1 MHGKRGSRA
10 RRTWARSSSRPVGF
24 RPLLAALLCL
34 ASAHASAL
42 DAMEKRIVQAV
53 DARPAQALDLLAE
66 TVNIQSA
73 TEDHAGVRKVGD
85 VFARELAAIGFE
97 ARRVEEPAEV
107 GWAGHL
113 VAVHRGTRGKRLL
126 LIGHLDTVLEGEAY
140 RRDGNKAY
148 GTGTA
153 DMKGGDVVIVEA
165 LRALSATGALK
176 GRQVTVVFTG
186 DEEDPG
192 APVALARRALVEA
205 GEQSDIALAFE
216 GGSPGLAVIGRRG
229 IGSWQLQVTGRQ
241 AHSSGIFRENQGY
254 GAIFE
259 AARILDRFR
268 QELREPNLT
277 YNPSVILGGTT
288 VAYDDASKGGTA
300 VGKTNVIPR
309 EVRVTG
315 DLRFLT
321 SGQFDAASRKMAA
334 IAAESLPGT
343 SASISFTREYPSMAP
358 TDGNR
363 AVLAVLDAVSRDLG
377 AGPVTA
383 QDPVE
388 RGAGDISFVCSGR
401 LACLDGLGATGDNDH
416 APGEY
421 LEIDSLPAQVRRA
434 ALLFYRLTR

>member
-1 MHGKRGSRA
+1 MHRTTSA
-10 RRTWARSSSRPVGF
+10 RV
-24 RPLLAALLCL
+24 RPLLAVLLCL

-42 DAMEKRIVQAV
+42 DATEKRIVKAV
-53 DARPAQALDLLAE
+53 DARPARALDLLAE

-73 TEDHAGVRKVGD
+73 TEDHAGVRKVGE

-97 ARRVEEPAEV
+97 TRWVEEPAEV
-107 GWAGHL
+107 ARAGHL
-113 VAVHRGTRGKRLL
+113 VAVHRGTRGQRLL

-148 GTGTA
+148 GTGSS

-165 LRALSATGALK
+165 LRALKAAGALK
-176 GRQVTVVFTG
+176 GRQVTVVLTG

-192 APVALARRALVEA
+192 APVALARQALVAASEH
-205 GEQSDIALAFE
+205 SDIALAFE
-216 GGSPGLAVIGRRG
+216 GGAPGVAVIGRRG

-241 AHSSGIFRENQGY
+241 AHSAGIFREERGY

-259 AARILDRFR
+259 TARILDRFR
-268 QELREPNLT
+268 VELREPYLT

-288 VAYDDASKGGTA
+288 VNYDDLGKGGTA

-309 EVRVTG
+309 EVHVTG
-315 DLRFLT
+315 DIRFLT
-321 SGQFDAASRKMAA
+321 SEQFDAASRKMTA
-334 IAAESLPGT
+334 IVAESLPGT
-343 SASISFTREYPSMAP
+343 SATISVTKEYPSMAP

-363 AVLAVLDAVSRDLG
+363 AVLAVFDAVSRDLG

-383 QDPVE
+383 QDPSE
-388 RGAGDISFVCSGR
+388 RGAGDISFVCGGR
-401 LACLDGLGATGDNDH
+401 LACLDGLGPVGEGDH

-421 LEIDSLPAQVRRA
+421 LEIDSLQVQIRRA
-434 ALLFYRLTR
+434 ALLFHRLARLPLHDAAQH